1 MKIKIEFEDKIYT
14 YDNEGKNE
22 DCYIEKT
29 TKTFEQTKFKGRV
42 LRNLLE
48 IQGIFEGKQEDTF
61 TIGDYDLM
69 CEFLV
74 NTFDN
79 QFTTDD
85 LLDGLETHE
94 IMGCFGQVAEE
105 IMKKTNDKMGKI
117 AKK

>member
-14 YDNEGKNE
+14 QDEEKNE
-22 DCYIEKT
+22 VCHTEKT
-29 TKTFEQTKFKGRV
+29 IKTFEQTKFKGRV

-48 IQGIFEGKQEDTF
+48 IQGVFDGKQEDTF
-61 TIGDYDLM
+61 TIEDYDLM

-94 IMGCFGQVAEE
+94 IMGYFTQVAEE
-105 IMKKTNDKMGKI
+105 VMKKTNDKMGKL